1 MEFNSLDFCLNVK
14 TIITLNEALEKIKQL
29 KNTYYFRRESEKVA
43 LPDSVGREI
52 SEDIIAQ
59 AGETVFHRVAIRPRK
74 PCAVGIV
81 NDTPVFALPGKPTG
95 AFIALEIVVRRYFTD
110 MPRAMHKITIIG
122 KGELVNVYLF
132 C

>member
-1 MEFNSLDFCLNVK
+1 MEFNSLDFCLHVK

-43 LPDSVGREI
+43 LPDSMGREI
-52 SEDIIAQ
+52 SEDIIA
-59 AGETVFHRVAIRPRK
+59 
-74 PCAVGIV
+74 
-81 NDTPVFALPGKPTG
+81 
-95 AFIALEIVVRRYFTD
+95 D
-110 MPRAMHKITIIG
+110 MPRAMRKITIIG